1 MKYCSN
7 CGVILEDDMQTCP
20 LCGDTANTGKV
31 VPDPVPHNGTV
42 PATAP
47 AALNRQQKKLVW
59 EIVFLVL
66 ISSIMAALLINFIVN
81 KTISWSEYPV
91 AVCLVILSYALFFA
105 FLPGNNVAG
114 MLGGFITSGVLLLLL
129 DTFTGGLDWSFKIAI
144 PVLLTASLI
153 VAALLAVIR
162 LSPTGGVNLIAY
174 VFIGSALQCVAIEA
188 ILSFYH
194 TQKLHLEWSIVV
206 CLCVLLIAIALLFLH
221 FRLKKGRSLEKT
233 FHR

>member
-7 CGVILEDDMQTCP
+7 CGVILEDDMQACP
-20 LCGDTANTGKV
+20 LCGNKAHTGKAAAA
-31 VPDPVPHNGTV
+31 PASGNGTD
-42 PATAP
+42 PAHAP
-47 AALNRQQKKLVW
+47 AALNPQQKKVVR

-66 ISSIMAALLINFIVN
+66 ISSIVATLLINFIIN

-91 AVCLVILSYALFFA
+91 AVCLVILSYALFFT
-105 FLPGNNVAG
+105 FLSGNNATG

-129 DTFTGGLDWSFKIAI
+129 DALTGGLNWSFKIAI

-153 VAALLAVIR
+153 AAALLAIIR
-162 LSPTGGVNLIAY
+162 HAPTRGVNLIAY
-174 VFIGSALQCVAIEA
+174 VFIGSGLQCIAIEA

-194 TQKLHLEWSIVV
+194 LQKLRLEWSIVV
-206 CLCVLLIAIALLFLH
+206 CLCVLLVAFALLFLH